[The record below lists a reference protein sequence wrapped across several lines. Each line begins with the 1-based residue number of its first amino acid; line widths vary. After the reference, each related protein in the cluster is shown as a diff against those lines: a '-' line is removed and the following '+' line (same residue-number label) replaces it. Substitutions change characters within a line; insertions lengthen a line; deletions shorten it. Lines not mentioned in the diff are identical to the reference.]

1 LWQMPMNDI
10 EKLISAT
17 RKEHDKT
24 KPAAKFFV
32 YTAVFGN
39 IVIPILV
46 VIGIV
51 LVVLLMK

>member
-1 LWQMPMNDI
+1 MNDI

-24 KPAAKFFV
+24 KSAAKFFV

-39 IVIPILV
+39 VVIPLLL

-51 LVVLLMK
+51 VAFCLLK

>member
-1 LWQMPMNDI
+1 MPMNDI

-24 KPAAKFFV
+24 KSAAKFFV

-39 IVIPILV
+39 VVIPLLLI
-46 VIGIV
+46 IGIV
-51 LVVLLMK
+51 VAFCLLK

>member
-1 LWQMPMNDI
+1 MPMNDI

-24 KPAAKFFV
+24 KSAAKFFV

-39 IVIPILV
+39 VVIPLLL

-51 LVVLLMK
+51 VAFCLLK